1 MIEIG
6 VVSRSFPDL
15 TNAEVA
21 SFLAEGGFAS
31 TELCF
36 KNRDADYWV
45 YNGRSDL
52 SAMTNERSASI
63 VETYRRAGIEVP
75 VLGVFTNLI
84 EPDDAE
90 REANLVYFAR
100 MMEIAAYNGI
110 PVVATE
116 CGFRPGA
123 RGINADTY
131 ETDFA
136 RLVDSFRRLCDLAE
150 RHDLVVALEPCV
162 LDVVPSAK
170 RARDFVLEVGSPRA
184 QILLD
189 PANLIANSSET
200 DMFAYLAPHIAYLH
214 GKDRKVN
221 DAKGRIVG
229 DGEIDWVRFLTLY
242 HEHTE
247 GKPFILEYVNAD
259 NVRMVRDRVLEAE
272 TAFADAAS
280 ADRRADEERS

>member
-1 MIEIG
+1 MISIG
-6 VVSRSFPDL
+6 VVSRSFPSL

-21 SFLAEGGFAS
+21 SFLAANGFTS

-36 KNRDADYWV
+36 KNVDADYWV

-63 VETYRRAGIEVP
+63 VETYRRAGIDVP

-84 EPDDAE
+84 EPDDDE
-90 REANLVYFAR
+90 RAANLAYFER
-100 MMEIAAYNGI
+100 MMEIAAHNGI
-110 PVVATE
+110 PIVATE

-123 RGINADTY
+123 RGINADSY
-131 ETDFA
+131 EADFA

-170 RARDFVLEVGSPRA
+170 RARDFVLQVGSPRA

-189 PANLIANSSET
+189 PANLIANSSED
-200 DMFAYLAPHIAYLH
+200 DMFAYLAPHLAYLH
-214 GKDRKVN
+214 GKDRRVN

-229 DGEIDWVRFLTLY
+229 DGEIDWVRFLALY
-242 HEHTE
+242 HEHAE
-247 GKPFILEYVNAD
+247 GKPFILEYVNMD
-259 NVRMVRDRVLEAE
+259 NVLMVRDHV
-272 TAFADAAS
+272 
-280 ADRRADEERS
+280 RAYDKEQA

>member
-21 SFLAEGGFAS
+21 AFLAEGGFAS

-36 KNRDADYWV
+36 KNADADYWV

-52 SAMTNERSASI
+52 SAMTNERSARI

-84 EPDDAE
+84 EPDADE
-90 REANLVYFAR
+90 RAANLAYFER
-100 MMEIAAYNGI
+100 MMEIAAHNGI

-131 ETDFA
+131 EADFA

-150 RHDLVVALEPCV
+150 RHDLTVALEPCV

-170 RARDFVLEVGSPRA
+170 RARDFVREVGSPRA

-189 PANLIANSSET
+189 PANLIANSTEEE
-200 DMFAYLAPHIAYLH
+200 MFAHLAPHIAYLH
-214 GKDRKVN
+214 GKDRKLN

-229 DGEIDWVRFLTLY
+229 DGEIDWVRFLALY
-242 HEHTE
+242 HEHAE
-247 GKPFILEYVNAD
+247 GKPFILEYVKTD
-259 NVRMVRDRVLEAE
+259 NVIMVRDRVHAYDKEQA
-272 TAFADAAS
+272 
-280 ADRRADEERS
+280 

>member
-1 MIEIG
+1 MIDIG

-21 SFLAEGGFAS
+21 SFLADNGFAS

-36 KNRDADYWV
+36 KNADADYWV

-52 SAMTNERSASI
+52 SEMTDERSAAV

-84 EPDDAE
+84 EPDDTE
-90 REANLVYFAR
+90 REANLAYFAR
-100 MMEIAAYNGI
+100 MMEIAAHNAI
-110 PVVATE
+110 PIVATE

-123 RGINADTY
+123 RGISADTY
-131 ETDFA
+131 EADFA
-136 RLVDSFRRLCDLAE
+136 RLVDSFRRLCELAE
-150 RHDLVVALEPCV
+150 RHDLTVALEPCV

-170 RARDFVLEVGSPRA
+170 RARDFVREVGSPRA

-189 PANLIANSSET
+189 PANLIANSTEEE
-200 DMFAYLAPHIAYLH
+200 MFAHLAPHIAYLH

-229 DGEIDWVRFLTLY
+229 DGKIDWVRFLALY
-242 HEHTE
+242 HEHAE
-247 GKPFILEYVNAD
+247 GKPFILEYVNSN
-259 NVRMVRDRVLEAE
+259 NVMMVRDRV
-272 TAFADAAS
+272 
-280 ADRRADEERS
+280 RAYDKEQA